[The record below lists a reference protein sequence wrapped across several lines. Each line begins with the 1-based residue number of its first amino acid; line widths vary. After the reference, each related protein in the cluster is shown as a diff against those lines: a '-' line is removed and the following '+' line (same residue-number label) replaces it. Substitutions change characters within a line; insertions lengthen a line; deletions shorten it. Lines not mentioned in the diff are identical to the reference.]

1 MFPSINK
8 KQMEKAMKQ
17 LGMKQQEIPAF
28 EVIIKTPEKNIIIT
42 NPQVSKINMMGQET
56 FQITG
61 SVSEESSISKEDIKL
76 VAEQVSVSEEKA
88 FQILKK
94 NKGDIAKSILEL
106 RKE

>member
-1 MFPSINK
+1 
-8 KQMEKAMKQ
+8 
-17 LGMKQQEIPAF
+17 
-28 EVIIKTPEKNIIIT
+28 
-42 NPQVSKINMMGQET
+42 MMGQET